1 MMFKGLDK
9 DGDEKISKDELKAAG
24 LEDPETWMKKHD
36 KDGDNH
42 LNYEEFL
49 PFYKEFNETK
59 EKKHGGRL
67 RLWSGWTQNTNHQFH
82 IA

>member
-42 LNYEEFL
+42 WNYKEFL
-49 PFYKEFNETK
+49 EFYKEINETK
-59 EKKHGGRL
+59 EKKKRNL
-67 RLWSGWTQNTNHQFH
+67 NDTISTFSPNFEVERE
-82 IA
+82 II